1 MFGVCVFP
9 DDVPAASE
17 DVDGGGDILHSL
29 ILPTPYCLGR
39 GNPSIGKWKFHLSHI
54 DGFS

>member
-9 DDVPAASE
+9 DDVPAAGE